1 MFLHRHHSHFAAWR
15 RRRRRMAGVIKLLE
29 KGTALGIKI
38 YRPTVEATLHI
49 RFSHFA
55 FKEVNIVYM

>member
-1 MFLHRHHSHFAAWR
+1 
-15 RRRRRMAGVIKLLE
+15 MAGIINLLE

-38 YRPTVEATLHI
+38 YRPTVEDTLHI

-55 FKEVNIVYM
+55 FKEVNLVYM

>member
-1 MFLHRHHSHFAAWR
+1 
-15 RRRRRMAGVIKLLE
+15 MAGIIKLFE
-29 KGTALGIKI
+29 TLGIKI
-38 YRPTVEATLHI
+38 YRPTVEDTLHI